1 MRTAEQHNSNDDY
14 ANVQYSMYDSNDRI
28 IRILDMM
35 AATVILILAALIA
48 YKPLASAASPDSQPS
63 PGHFW
68 QSKKI
73 TSPTL
78 KTPGPREKRTGLL

>member
-48 YKPLASAASPDSQPS
+48 YKPVQILNQVLVISGQA
-63 PGHFW
+63 
-68 QSKKI
+68 KK
-73 TSPTL
+73 L
-78 KTPGPREKRTGLL
+78 LHPR